1 MREKSLREMLRKARQ
16 HNNNTTERQSNT
28 TQLTRNSHF
37 YKKNWP
43 PRVGLDPTTIHFP
56 GNALK
61 HSQLS
66 TDEWQG
72 CQQMS
77 QKFRACLLCRL
88 TFLHSLAPS
97 VSTAAIEIA
106 TLYMYIPTSLT
117 PAICGD
123 IFDKQTV
130 LSPSSHV
137 CVFVSTP
144 GIRSLIRTPH

>member
-28 TQLTRNSHF
+28 TQLVRNSHF
-37 YKKNWP
+37 SKKNCLP
-43 PRVGLDPTTIHFP
+43 QVGLDPTTIHFP
-56 GNALK
+56 GSYYK

-66 TDEWQG
+66 TDGWQG

-97 VSTAAIEIA
+97 VGTAAIAITA
-106 TLYMYIPTSLT
+106 LYMYIPTSLT

-123 IFDKQTV
+123 IFDKQTA

-137 CVFVSTP
+137 CVLVSTP
-144 GIRSLIRTPH
+144 GIRTPH